1 MWGDECSSTV
11 QNSGQDEQS
20 SLLEVE
26 VAKQAQGL
34 PELEMMFLHAVEPE
48 RETGRESCQG
58 QAEGGL
64 DHSDV
69 GLGWQTLDALDL
81 QPRMQFR
88 LPKHLRQ
95 RVCYVPASH
104 WGGRELSFPQV
115 LPVCKLVAEKPTRA
129 FAENPVQVRLV
140 RSPFLIAL
148 MASPP
153 APEVWVHG
161 QQAAATSLGLG
172 LDR

>member
-34 PELEMMFLHAVEPE
+34 PELEMMFLHAVESE
-48 RETGRESCQG
+48 RESCQD

-81 QPRMQFR
+81 QRRMQLR

-95 RVCYVPASH
+95 RVCYAPASR
-104 WGGRELSFPQV
+104 WGGRELSFP
-115 LPVCKLVAEKPTRA
+115 PVCKLAVEKLIRA